1 MEKKAQNNGSGRAA
15 MTCFSASFRIK
26 ESKMWMTSVPKSEIE
41 EVGVG
46 RIESMSNL
54 LLSDFMCFLLY
65 QLGRMMV
72 RLCGWKC
79 AWLGSV

>member
-1 MEKKAQNNGSGRAA
+1 

-26 ESKMWMTSVPKSEIE
+26 ESKMWKRSVPKSEIE

-54 LLSDFMCFLLY
+54 LLGDFMCFLLY
-65 QLGRMMV
+65 QLAMLMV
-72 RLCGWKC
+72 TALVVV
-79 AWLGSV
+79 A